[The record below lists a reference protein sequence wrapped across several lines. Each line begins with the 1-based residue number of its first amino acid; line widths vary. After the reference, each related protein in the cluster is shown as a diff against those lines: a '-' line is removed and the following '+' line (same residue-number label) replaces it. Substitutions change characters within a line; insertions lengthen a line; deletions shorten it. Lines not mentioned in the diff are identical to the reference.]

1 MFASRFTNKYSNN
14 KGKFADFRAFLGYI
28 TILHNYDDDTDT
40 VYRVLKRVG
49 GRWYRGGQNHQVD
62 GDKFICLDPL
72 LVKDSCL
79 VYSFGV
85 ADDWTFEDQMDDLG
99 PSFSNIFLV

>member
-1 MFASRFTNKYSNN
+1 MFASRFKNKYKKLS
-14 KGKFADFRAFLGYI
+14 DLRAFCVYFD
-28 TILHNYDDDTDT
+28 NDDTET

-49 GRWYRGGQNHQVD
+49 GHWYTGGPGQNHQVD
-62 GDKFICLDPL
+62 GDKFLCLDPL
-72 LVKDSCL
+72 LVKESCL

-99 PSFSNIFLV
+99 PSYNIIVLV